1 MSSLINFDGNE
12 FDDLF
17 FEIDLDNLQNIEKR
31 ADENDTGNVLQ
42 IYKIKIYTF
51 FFAV

>member
-1 MSSLINFDGNE
+1 MSLLIKFDGDE
-12 FDDLF
+12 FDELF
-17 FEIDLDNLQNIEKR
+17 FEIDLDILQNIERR

-42 IYKIKIYTF
+42 IYKIKMYTF